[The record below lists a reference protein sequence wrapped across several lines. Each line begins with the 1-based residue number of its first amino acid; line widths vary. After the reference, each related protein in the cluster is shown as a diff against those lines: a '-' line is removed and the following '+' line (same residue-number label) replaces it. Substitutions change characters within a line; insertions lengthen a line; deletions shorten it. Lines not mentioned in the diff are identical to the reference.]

1 MRYDCLLLD
10 ADGTLLDCES
20 AERQALR
27 AAFAQFGHPYDD
39 GILEL
44 YRVINAE
51 MWRAIECG
59 TLAEE
64 DLPVA
69 RFVRLGELLGCEL
82 DAPALGPA
90 YLQHLGQYGDSLPQT
105 DETLA
110 ALHGRVRM
118 VLVTNGLRQVQASRL
133 AKATITRYLDAVVIS
148 GEEGVAKPHPRVFEV
163 ALERAGNPPSDRVL
177 MVGDSLTADIAG
189 GNGVGIDTCWF
200 NPTGL
205 PRDPR
210 YEPVYEI
217 RELPE
222 LIALVE
228 GGGV

>member
-1 MRYDCLLLD
+1 MK
-10 ADGTLLDCES
+10 
-20 AERQALR
+20 
-27 AAFAQFGHPYDD
+27 
-39 GILEL
+39 
-44 YRVINAE
+44 
-51 MWRAIECG
+51 
-59 TLAEE
+59 
-64 DLPVA
+64 
-69 RFVRLGELLGCEL
+69 LLGCEL

-133 AKATITRYLDAVVIS
+133 AKATITRYLHAVVIS
-148 GEEGVAKPHPRVFEV
+148 GEEGVAKPQPRVFEV

-228 GGGV
+228 AGASESGATSLLMRGRRSTMGDVLLWHGMGARPGCASRSAHQWGRRPRYECRHSRRGAYRH